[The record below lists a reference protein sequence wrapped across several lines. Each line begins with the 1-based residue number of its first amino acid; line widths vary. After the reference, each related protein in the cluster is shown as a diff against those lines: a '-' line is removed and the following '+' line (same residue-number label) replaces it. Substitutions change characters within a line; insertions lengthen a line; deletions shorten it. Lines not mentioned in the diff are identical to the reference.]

1 MYSEEPVHD
10 SDQESI
16 DVNKSKLEDNISNLL
31 VLIFGIS
38 IAAWII
44 QVIRLFQLTFSNVDI
59 MFM

>member
-44 QVIRLFQLTFSNVDI
+44 QVIRLF
-59 MFM
+59 